1 MSQPMEE
8 REEERRT
15 PMPGAVETVGSAHA
29 PRGRIVV
36 RATQSTDL
44 DALAALFNLPGVRRG
59 TLAMPFLATRTLV
72 EREAKRTR
80 GSVQVM
86 SFCATL
92 DSRVIGNVDV
102 IPQPPRRAHCAE
114 IGIAVHD
121 AHAGRGVGTALLAA
135 AITCA
140 DQSLGLR
147 RLELRV
153 FVDNAA
159 AIALYR
165 KFGFVEEGRSRGYA
179 MRDGVLADALHMA
192 RYAEA
197 PPFASP
203 FASPPLN

>member
-1 MSQPMEE
+1 MSQQMEK
-8 REEERRT
+8 REEELDT
-15 PMPGAVETVGSAHA
+15 PLPGTVDAANSAHEPGA
-29 PRGRIVV
+29 IVV
-36 RATQSTDL
+36 RRTEPADL

-59 TLAMPFLATRTLV
+59 TLATPFLATRTLV
-72 EREAKRTR
+72 EREAKRTH

-92 DSRVIGNVDV
+92 DSRVIGHVDV

-121 AHAGRGVGTALLAA
+121 DHAGRGVGTALLAA
-135 AITCA
+135 AIACA
-140 DQSLGLR
+140 EQSLGLR

-179 MRDGVLADALHMA
+179 MRDGVLADVLHMA
-192 RYAEA
+192 RYVEA
-197 PPFASP
+197 PPFASAVVAP
-203 FASPPLN
+203 RAN

>member
-1 MSQPMEE
+1 MEQLE
-8 REEERRT
+8 T
-15 PMPGAVETVGSAHA
+15 PMPGTGGDRHE
-29 PRGRIVV
+29 RGRVVV
-36 RATQSTDL
+36 RLTQPTDL
-44 DALAALFNLPGVRRG
+44 EAIAALFNLPGVRRG
-59 TLAMPFLATRTLV
+59 TLAKPFLATRTLV
-72 EREAKRTR
+72 EREAKRDSQT
-80 GSVQVM
+80 M

-92 DSRVIGNVDV
+92 DSRVIGMVDV
-102 IPQPPRRAHCAE
+102 IAQPPRRAHCAE

-135 AITCA
+135 ATACA

-153 FVDNAA
+153 FADNAA

-192 RYAEA
+192 RYVEA
-197 PPFASP
+197 PPFLSP
-203 FASPPLN
+203 FVPPRAN